1 MASLGSFGAAQRER
15 QGADRERDTFEFC
28 GDTYTVL
35 GTIPAVLELEIS
47 AGLAGKIG
55 SIASNSAQLEALQ
68 IALTGQDGDTSQWHR
83 FRRAAIDNGVGGD
96 ELARLTLSLCGWQL
110 GVPTEQSSTSSDG
123 RLRTGPSS
131 STSASPSPDSQP
143 SAPAEPDSAG

>member
-1 MASLGSFGAAQRER
+1 VASLGSFGAARRE
-15 QGADRERDTFEFC
+15 QQPDSERDTFEFC
-28 GDTYTVL
+28 GETYTVT

-68 IALTGQDGDTSQWHR
+68 LALTGKDGDTAQWHR
-83 FRRAAIDNGVGGD
+83 FRRAAIDNGVDGD
-96 ELARLTLSLCGWQL
+96 ELSRLTLTLCGWQL

-123 RLRTGPSS
+123 RLLTGPSS
-131 STSASPSPDSQP
+131 NGSASGSPASP
-143 SAPAEPDSAG
+143 TSESAEPDSAG